1 MLSAWAGALVPVFSD
16 TSVTGTGHLA
26 RPPGTG
32 RLLAANHTS
41 FFDPV
46 LLLGTLHRL
55 GLRPAVL
62 ATAGLWRVPLL
73 GRALTRE
80 GHVPVHRGSR
90 RAPDALRH
98 AADALAAGRDVLI
111 YPEGGLPG
119 YRASHDRPPG
129 RLKSGAVRL
138 ALSTGAPVIPLGHAG
153 ARRVSSGN
161 RAKQLA
167 GWATAPLRRPRV
179 HVHIGP
185 ALRLDT
191 ADHPVTT
198 LETALAEAW
207 STAVRAL
214 GEGAGGP
221 AEPADP
227 RGQRAAGATGP
238 TEPGAAGSG

>member
-1 MLSAWAGALVPVFSD
+1 MLSALAGALVPVFSD
-16 TSVTGTGHLA
+16 TSVTGTGNLA

-46 LLLGTLHRL
+46 LLIGTLHRL

-80 GHVPVHRGSR
+80 GYVPVHRGSR

-138 ALSTGAPVIPLGHAG
+138 ALSTGAPVIPVGHGG
-153 ARRVSSGN
+153 ARRVSSGS
-161 RAKQLA
+161 RAKQFA
-167 GWATAPLRRPRV
+167 GWATAPLRRPHV

-191 ADHPVTT
+191 SDHPVDT

-207 STAVRAL
+207 TTAVRAL
-214 GEGAGGP
+214 EEGADGTRAGP
-221 AEPADP
+221 A
-227 RGQRAAGATGP
+227 GQGAV
-238 TEPGAAGSG
+238 GSG

>member
-16 TSVTGTGHLA
+16 TSVSGTGHLEL
-26 RPPGTG
+26 PPGTG
-32 RLLAANHTS
+32 YVLAANHTS

-46 LLLGTLHRL
+46 LLIGTLHRL

-80 GHVPVHRGSR
+80 GYVPVHRGSR
-90 RAPDALRH
+90 RAPDALRE
-98 AADALAAGRDVLI
+98 AADALAAGRGVLV
-111 YPEGGLPG
+111 YPEGGLPR

-129 RLKSGAVRL
+129 RLKSGVVRL
-138 ALSTGAPVIPLGHAG
+138 ALSTGVPVIPVGHAG
-153 ARRVSSGN
+153 ARRVSSGS

-167 GWATAPLRRPRV
+167 GWATAPVRRPRV

-191 ADHPVTT
+191 SDQPLDD
-198 LETALAEAW
+198 LESALAQAW
-207 STAVRAL
+207 ASAVHAL
-214 GEGAGGP
+214 E
-221 AEPADP
+221 D
-227 RGQRAAGATGP
+227 T
-238 TEPGAAGSG
+238 PGTNGRRPPERH

>member
-16 TSVTGTGHLA
+16 TSVTGTGNLAVTGTGDLA
-26 RPPGTG
+26 RGSGAG

-62 ATAGLWRVPLL
+62 TTAGLWRVPLL

-111 YPEGGLPG
+111 YPEGGLPR

-129 RLKSGAVRL
+129 RLKSGVVRL
-138 ALSTGAPVIPLGHAG
+138 ALSTGAPVIPVGHAG
-153 ARRVSSGN
+153 ARRVTSGN

-179 HVHIGP
+179 HVHIAP
-185 ALRLDT
+185 AVRLD
-191 ADHPVTT
+191 ASDSPLTT
-198 LETALAEAW
+198 LETALADAW
-207 STAVRAL
+207 SKAVRAM
-214 GEGAGGP
+214 EKGP
-221 AEPADP
+221 D
-227 RGQRAAGATGP
+227 
-238 TEPGAAGSG
+238 GAAARG

>member
-16 TSVTGTGHLA
+16 TSVSGTGHLEL
-26 RPPGTG
+26 PPGTG
-32 RLLAANHTS
+32 YVLAANHTS

-46 LLLGTLHRL
+46 LLIGTLHRL

-80 GHVPVHRGSR
+80 GYVPVHRGSR
-90 RAPDALRH
+90 RAPDALRE
-98 AADALAAGRDVLI
+98 AADALAAGRGVLI
-111 YPEGGLPG
+111 YPEGGLPR

-129 RLKSGAVRL
+129 RLKSGVVRL
-138 ALSTGAPVIPLGHAG
+138 ALSTGVPVIPVGHAG
-153 ARRVSSGN
+153 ARRVSSGS

-167 GWATAPLRRPRV
+167 GWATAPVRRPRV

-191 ADHPVTT
+191 SEHPLDD
-198 LETALAEAW
+198 LESALAQAW
-207 STAVRAL
+207 ASAVHAL
-214 GEGAGGP
+214 E
-221 AEPADP
+221 D
-227 RGQRAAGATGP
+227 T
-238 TEPGAAGSG
+238 PGTDGRRLPERH

>member
-16 TSVTGTGHLA
+16 TSVSGTGHLA

-32 RLLAANHTS
+32 CVLAANHTS

-46 LLLGTLHRL
+46 LLIGTLHRL

-80 GHVPVHRGSR
+80 GYVPVHRGSR

-98 AADALAAGRDVLI
+98 AAEALGAGRAVLI
-111 YPEGGLPG
+111 YPEGGLPR
-119 YRASHDRPPG
+119 YDASHDRPPG
-129 RLKSGAVRL
+129 RLKSGVVRL
-138 ALSTGAPVIPLGHAG
+138 ALSTGAPVVPVGHAG
-153 ARRVSSGN
+153 ARRVSSGS

-167 GWATAPLRRPRV
+167 GWATAPVRRPRV

-191 ADHPVTT
+191 SDEPLDD
-198 LETALAEAW
+198 LERALAGAW
-207 STAVRAL
+207 SSAVRAL
-214 GEGAGGP
+214 DDGP
-221 AEPADP
+221 AGRD
-227 RGQRAAGATGP
+227 
-238 TEPGAAGSG
+238 

>member
-16 TSVTGTGHLA
+16 TSVSGTGHLA
-26 RPPGTG
+26 YPPGSG
-32 RLLAANHTS
+32 YVLAANHTS

-46 LLLGTLHRL
+46 LLIGTLHRL

-80 GHVPVHRGSR
+80 GYVPVHRGSR

-98 AADALAAGRDVLI
+98 AADALAAGRGVLV
-111 YPEGGLPG
+111 YPEGGLSR
-119 YRASHDRPPG
+119 YDTSHDRPPG
-129 RLKSGAVRL
+129 RLKSGVVRL
-138 ALSTGAPVIPLGHAG
+138 ALSTGAPVVPVGHAG
-153 ARRVSSGN
+153 ARRVSSGS

-167 GWATAPLRRPRV
+167 GWATAPVRRPRV

-191 ADHPVTT
+191 ADRPLDD
-198 LETALAEAW
+198 LEAALAGAW
-207 STAVRAL
+207 SSAVRAL
-214 GEGAGGP
+214 DEAPAG
-221 AEPADP
+221 
-227 RGQRAAGATGP
+227 RH
-238 TEPGAAGSG
+238 

>member
-16 TSVTGTGHLA
+16 TSVSGARHLA
-26 RPPGTG
+26 QPPGRG
-32 RLLAANHTS
+32 YVLAANHTS

-55 GLRPAVL
+55 GQRPAVL

-90 RAPDALRH
+90 RAPDALRA
-98 AADALAAGRDVLI
+98 AADALAAGRGVLV
-111 YPEGGLPG
+111 YPEGGLPR

-129 RLKSGAVRL
+129 RLKSGVVRL
-138 ALSTGAPVIPLGHAG
+138 ALSTGAPVIPVGHAG
-153 ARRVSSGN
+153 ARRVSSGS

-167 GWATAPLRRPRV
+167 GWATAPVRRPRV

-191 ADHPVTT
+191 SAHPLDD

-207 STAVRAL
+207 SSAVHALDGDADGNGRPTAGR
-214 GEGAGGP
+214 
-221 AEPADP
+221 
-227 RGQRAAGATGP
+227 R
-238 TEPGAAGSG
+238 

>member
-16 TSVTGTGHLA
+16 TSVSGAGQLA

-32 RLLAANHTS
+32 YVLAANHTS
-41 FFDPV
+41 FFDPA

-73 GRALTRE
+73 GRVLTRE

-98 AADALAAGRDVLI
+98 AADALTAGRGVLV
-111 YPEGGLPG
+111 YPEGGLPR

-129 RLKSGAVRL
+129 RLKSGVVRL
-138 ALSTGAPVIPLGHAG
+138 ALSTGAPVIPIGHAG
-153 ARRVSSGN
+153 ARRVSSGS

-167 GWATAPLRRPRV
+167 GWATAPVRRPRV
-179 HVHIGP
+179 HVHFGP
-185 ALRLDT
+185 ALHLDT
-191 ADHPVTT
+191 CERPLDD
-198 LETALAEAW
+198 LEDALARAW
-207 STAVRAL
+207 SSAVRAL
-214 GEGAGGP
+214 
-221 AEPADP
+221 D
-227 RGQRAAGATGP
+227 
-238 TEPGAAGSG
+238 AGSGDDGRLPAGQH